1 MIKPFL
7 TNKGHIDGEEIILKY
22 DNETITESSVL
33 ALMFN
38 SHYINIFEETFGKK
52 HKSFCS

>member
-33 ALMFN
+33 A
-38 SHYINIFEETFGKK
+38 
-52 HKSFCS
+52 